1 MKLARTPVPPIDIDE
16 LTRELREAALS
27 SLPKKPKTHDGGSRE
42 MDLESAAPRE
52 NTTEAVVEGAPAV
65 SEPAA
70 SDKALRSIAGGLA
83 HMPRPVARR
92 AVRSEGTTPS
102 RPDAETKPDLVAADL
117 EASIRQILQSDPA
130 LSGGRSATPP
140 AAGEPPPPQDD
151 VEAAH
156 GDHAWRPEADTGTD
170 TAAHW
175 TEADLEGSEA
185 HEAPPAAVVLP
196 KRKAATPHALAL
208 SAALS
213 LIALGVAAAVA
224 MRVLPIGD
232 LISRVQQSQ
241 DDPGK
246 AVPASAGN
254 ASSPAPS
261 AVAVADPQKP
271 GDAAAPPASPSLQ
284 PSVPAPD
291 ATTTPPAP
299 AAATPGLDSSTSA
312 DIGGPL
318 RPSSGPAAAPA
329 PSVPMPASGNPAPAD
344 ASQPAAPML
353 ALGSAKPVVTAAVKP
368 DEGSD
373 MAAPATGG
381 PAAPA
386 KADASPDATAQ
397 PDAPTM
403 VVAPTPP
410 ARPAALERAKP
421 SRAVVVDDRKTA
433 KPARAPARVAA
444 AATVPSQ
451 PPAAQP
457 APEPQPAGVPGFFH
471 QVFGGQHPAPAPSA
485 PTDPAAPSRADDGR
499 GASVASRAPAP
510 QAAPP
515 AGTTAIART
524 PAPDGGGVSVKLA
537 SSTSEEKAREA
548 LGRLRKQF
556 PGALSNAG
564 VYRED
569 LGKVGVF
576 YRVRVMPLTRDA
588 ADKVCAEL
596 KAGGVSC
603 SISGG

>member
-1 MKLARTPVPPIDIDE
+1 MKLARTPVPPIDLDE

-27 SLPKKPKTHDGGSRE
+27 SLPKKPKTHDDGSRE
-42 MDLESAAPRE
+42 MDLESAEPRE
-52 NTTEAVVEGAPAV
+52 STTEAVDEGAPAV
-65 SEPAA
+65 SQPAA

-92 AVRSEGTTPS
+92 AARSEGTTS
-102 RPDAETKPDLVAADL
+102 FQPDAETKPDLAAADL
-117 EASIRQILQSDPA
+117 EASIRQILQSDRA
-130 LSGGRSATPP
+130 LSGGRSSTPP
-140 AAGEPPPPQDD
+140 AASEPLPPHEA

-156 GDHAWRPEADTGTD
+156 HDDAWRPEADTGTD
-170 TAAHW
+170 TAHW
-175 TEADLEGSEA
+175 TEADLELSEA
-185 HEAPPAAVVLP
+185 HVAPPADVVLP

-213 LIALGVAAAVA
+213 LIALGVAAAVS

-241 DDPGK
+241 GDPGK
-246 AVPASAGN
+246 AVPASADN

-261 AVAVADPQKP
+261 VVAAADPQKP
-271 GDAAAPPASPSLQ
+271 GDAVASPGAP

-291 ATTTPPAP
+291 ATATPPAP
-299 AAATPGLDSSTSA
+299 AAATPGRASSTSA
-312 DIGGPL
+312 DVDGQL
-318 RPSSGPAAAPA
+318 RPSNGPPADPPAPA
-329 PSVPMPASGNPAPAD
+329 PMPASGNPAPAD
-344 ASQPAAPML
+344 ASQPAAPMF
-353 ALGSAKPVVTAAVKP
+353 ALGAAKPVVTAAVEP
-368 DEGSD
+368 GEGAD
-373 MAAPATGG
+373 MAAPAAGG
-381 PAAPA
+381 AATPA

-471 QVFGGQHPAPAPSA
+471 QVFGGQHAAPAASA
-485 PTDPAAPSRADDGR
+485 PADPAAPSRADDGR

-524 PAPDGGGVSVKLA
+524 PAPEAGGVSVKLA

-569 LGKVGVF
+569 LGKAGVF

-596 KAGGVSC
+596 KAGGASC

>member
-27 SLPKKPKTHDGGSRE
+27 SLPKKPKTHGDGSRE
-42 MDLESAAPRE
+42 MELEPSAPPESTA
-52 NTTEAVVEGAPAV
+52 EAVDESV
-65 SEPAA
+65 PAA
-70 SDKALRSIAGGLA
+70 SQPTASDKPLRSIAGGLA
-83 HMPRPVARR
+83 HVPRPVARR
-92 AVRSEGTTPS
+92 AVRSEGTAAFP
-102 RPDAETKPDLVAADL
+102 PDAETKPDLAAADL

-130 LSGGRSATPP
+130 LSRGRSATSP
-140 AAGEPPPPQDD
+140 AASEPSSPNEA
-151 VEAAH
+151 VEATH
-156 GDHAWRPEADTGTD
+156 GDDAWRPEAGTGTD

-175 TEADLEGSEA
+175 TEADLEVSEA

-213 LIALGVAAAVA
+213 LIALGVAAAVT

-232 LISRVQQSQ
+232 LIARVQQSQ

-246 AVPASAGN
+246 PASASADN
-254 ASSPAPS
+254 ASSPALS
-261 AVAVADPQKP
+261 AVATADPQKP

-291 ATTTPPAP
+291 PTTTPPAP
-299 AAATPGLDSSTSA
+299 AAATPGPASSTSA
-312 DIGGPL
+312 DVGGQL
-318 RPSSGPAAAPA
+318 RPSSGPAVDPAAPT
-329 PSVPMPASGNPAPAD
+329 PMLASGNPAAD
-344 ASQPAAPML
+344 ASQPAARML
-353 ALGSAKPVVTAAVKP
+353 ALGAAKPVVTAAVKP

-421 SRAVVVDDRKTA
+421 SRVVVVDDRKTA

-444 AATVPSQ
+444 AATAPSQ

-471 QVFGGQHPAPAPSA
+471 QVFGGQRAAPAASA
-485 PTDPAAPSRADDGR
+485 PTDPAVPSRADDGR

-556 PGALSNAG
+556 PGPLSNAG

-569 LGKVGVF
+569 LGKAGVF

-596 KAGGVSC
+596 KAGGASC